1 MSKPHI
7 HSLKAEGLE
16 TLDRQ
21 TQQQAQ
27 LSSDEFDDDE
37 LSEQEL
43 ELVAGGGLELSVVV
57 GTLLVEYSSV
67 PNKLK
72 PKPPLWPW

>member
-1 MSKPHI
+1 MSQLHI
-7 HSLKAEGLE
+7 QSLKAEDLE
-16 TLDRQ
+16 TLRSQ

-43 ELVAGGGLELSVVV
+43 ELVAGGGP
-57 GTLLVEYSSV
+57 GLLGGLVANAEPRPSSV
-67 PNKLK
+67 PNKPK
-72 PKPPLWPW
+72 PKPPWW